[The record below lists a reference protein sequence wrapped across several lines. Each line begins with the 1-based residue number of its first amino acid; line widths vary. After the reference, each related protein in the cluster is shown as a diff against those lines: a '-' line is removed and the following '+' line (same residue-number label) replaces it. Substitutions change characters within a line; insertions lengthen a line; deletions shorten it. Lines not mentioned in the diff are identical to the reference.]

1 MIFIGKNY
9 YYPLLS
15 LSRYHRNDFLIQRP
29 CYTYPNFS
37 SSFVKIALTKNP
49 KKRPAAEKMLYQPFV
64 LSGDLSVRQS
74 LELLN
79 KVRNPE
85 SIYGPTSVTSGSG
98 SVNQVA
104 ANQRGGASG
113 AIGQPNLYSADPDGD
128 DDVMVRP
135 PPARIE
141 SRSSRTSQ
149 KTKSELNS
157 KYQVSVSKYLD

>member
-1 MIFIGKNY
+1 
-9 YYPLLS
+9 
-15 LSRYHRNDFLIQRP
+15 
-29 CYTYPNFS
+29 
-37 SSFVKIALTKNP
+37 
-49 KKRPAAEKMLYQPFV
+49 MLYQPFV
-64 LSGDLSVRQS
+64 LSGDLSVRLS

-85 SIYGPTSVTSGSG
+85 SIYGPTNVTSGSG
-98 SVNQVA
+98 NGNQGGG
-104 ANQRGGASG
+104 NQRGGVSG
-113 AIGQPNLYSADPDGD
+113 ANVQPSLYSADPDGD

-157 KYQVSVSKYLD
+157 K

>member
-1 MIFIGKNY
+1 MDITCHIF
-9 YYPLLS
+9 L
-15 LSRYHRNDFLIQRP
+15 D
-29 CYTYPNFS
+29 
-37 SSFVKIALTKNP
+37 SFVKIALTKNP
-49 KKRPAAEKMLYQPFV
+49 KRRPAAEKMLYQPFV
-64 LSGDLSVRQS
+64 LSGDLSVRLS

-79 KVRNPE
+79 KVKNPE

-98 SVNQVA
+98 NGNQGVG
-104 ANQRGGASG
+104 NQRGGVSA
-113 AIGQPNLYSADPDGD
+113 ANVQPSLYSADPDGD

-157 KYQVSVSKYLD
+157 K

>member
-1 MIFIGKNY
+1 
-9 YYPLLS
+9 
-15 LSRYHRNDFLIQRP
+15 
-29 CYTYPNFS
+29 
-37 SSFVKIALTKNP
+37 
-49 KKRPAAEKMLYQPFV
+49 MLYQPFV
-64 LSGDLSVRQS
+64 LSGDLSLRLS

-85 SIYGPTSVTSGSG
+85 SIYGPSSIASGSAVG
-98 SVNQVA
+98 NQA
-104 ANQRGGASG
+104 GANQRGAVSG
-113 AIGQPNLYSADPDGD
+113 SSAQPSMYAADPDGD

-157 KYQVSVSKYLD
+157 K

>member
-1 MIFIGKNY
+1 MKV
-9 YYPLLS
+9 S
-15 LSRYHRNDFLIQRP
+15 
-29 CYTYPNFS
+29 
-37 SSFVKIALTKNP
+37 LTKNP
-49 KKRPAAEKMLYQPFV
+49 KRRPPAEKMLYQPFV
-64 LSGDLSVRQS
+64 LSGDLSVRLS

-85 SIYGPTSVTSGSG
+85 SIYGSGGMTSGSG
-98 SVNQVA
+98 IGNQSG
-104 ANQRGGASG
+104 ANQRGAVGGVSG
-113 AIGQPNLYSADPDGD
+113 QVQPSIYGADPDGD

-157 KYQVSVSKYLD
+157 K